1 MIEELRLADKDASTV
16 PFLDGERTPAGLI
29 RLACALHA
37 SAASLAEIRDMLGWF
52 GVNRS
57 RPAIRNWCQSFAE
70 SHEQA
75 FTAEPDRVAVDEKQV
90 QLAEE
95 REVWLYA
102 AIDVESKVVLHARL
116 SEHRGTDPAMSFLR
130 ELKEKHRVSD
140 AEFLVDGMGYL
151 TALAKTDLDGHLDY
165 TDRNIVE
172 KLFQTFT
179 MRIARFHETW
189 NGSQPSAERWLTA
202 YAYYYNHLR
211 SHQALDNQ
219 PPIEAAGLS

>member
-1 MIEELRLADKDASTV
+1 MADADASIV
-16 PFLDGERTPAGLI
+16 PFLDGERTPADLI
-29 RLACALHA
+29 QLACALHA
-37 SAASLAEIRDMLGWF
+37 SDASFAEIRDVISWF
-52 GVNRS
+52 GVDRS
-57 RPAIRNWCQSFAE
+57 RPAIRNWWQSFAD
-70 SHEQA
+70 SHEQT

-95 REVWLYA
+95 RDVWLYA
-102 AIDVESKVVLHARL
+102 AIVIDSKVVLHARL
-116 SEHRGTDPAMSFLR
+116 SETRGTDPATSFLH
-130 ELKEKHRVSD
+130 ELQEKHRVEE

-151 TALAKTDLDGHLDY
+151 TALAKTDLSGHLDY

-179 MRIARFHETW
+179 MRIGRFYENW

-202 YAYYYNHLR
+202 YVYYYNHLR

-219 PPIEAAGLS
+219 PPVEAAGLS

>member
-1 MIEELRLADKDASTV
+1 MIEELQLADADANTV

-37 SAASLAEIRDMLGWF
+37 SAASLAEIRDTLDWF
-52 GVNRS
+52 GVDRS
-57 RPAIRNWCQSFAE
+57 RPPIRNWCHSFAE
-70 SHEQA
+70 SHEQT

-102 AIDVESKVVLHARL
+102 AIDVDSKVVLHARL
-116 SEHRGTDPAMSFLR
+116 SEHRGTDPATSFLR

-151 TALAKTDLDGHLDY
+151 TALAKTDLSGHPDY

-179 MRIARFHETW
+179 MRIERFHETW
-189 NGSQPSAERWLTA
+189 NGSQPSAVVPRISIA
-202 YAYYYNHLR
+202 SGNRGIYR
-211 SHQALDNQ
+211 SR
-219 PPIEAAGLS
+219 IWRSSVCW